1 MSGVPQVWTVPV
13 AGGWP
18 TLVTALGDPVQA
30 VEWSPAGK
38 WLAIQVAPGGGMNS
52 QVYLVREDGTGLR
65 RITDGGDDNN
75 TLGGWTH
82 DGSAVYL
89 ASSRRDPAVMDAY
102 LYDLEAGELR
112 LAAENPGIGG

>member
-1 MSGVPQVWTVPV
+1 MHIEDGLNNLVARLTRVGYCTAPSFSPDGERIAFLSDMSGVPQVWTVPV

-30 VEWSPAGK
+30 VEWSPAGE

-65 RITDGGDDNN
+65 RITDGG
-75 TLGGWTH
+75 GGQQYA
-82 DGSAVYL
+82 G
-89 ASSRRDPAVMDAY
+89 RMDA
-102 LYDLEAGELR
+102 
-112 LAAENPGIGG
+112 